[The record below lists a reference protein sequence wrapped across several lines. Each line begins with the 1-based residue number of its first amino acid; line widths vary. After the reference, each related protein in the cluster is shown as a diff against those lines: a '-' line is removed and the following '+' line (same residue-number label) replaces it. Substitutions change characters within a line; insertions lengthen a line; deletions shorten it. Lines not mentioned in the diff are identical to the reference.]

1 MNRSELY
8 LAFLPLLNSGRVD
21 LLDSPR
27 MVAQFVG
34 LERRTSRMGRDAVDH
49 APGAHDDIANA
60 VAGALITKGQNEPM
74 NITEAILRMASDPKY
89 RVQHHAAPGEYVQR
103 TGSFYQYP
111 GSVQ

>member
-1 MNRSELY
+1 
-8 LAFLPLLNSGRVD
+8 
-21 LLDSPR
+21 
-27 MVAQFVG
+27 

-60 VAGALITKGQNEPM
+60 VAGALITKQNEPM
-74 NITEAILRMASDPKY
+74 NITEEILRMASDSKY
-89 RVQHHAAPGEYVQR
+89 RVHTHVSPGEYVQR